1 MRFFLLKWHTYFQGG
16 ETFLD
21 ANQLNIATEGLVGII
36 TFYVI
41 LDVGSHLSKDTL
53 KESLRRILS
62 IAGIFIA
69 VSFVLLLIYVQL
81 FDQSTALSTFVV
93 IWIGSLAA
101 SLLASWKLYHRML
114 EHSSLIRDRELDVIK
129 IANRQSEE
137 MLKPLKNELSVMR
150 KDMHTHTSFVRLLG
164 WAMTTNDTSLA
175 ELKKSVDHTEQVLNE
190 MTSDMTS
197 SDEKYQMIVGQY
209 DNWLNEHKD
218 NSEMQTKLAQQ
229 AELLL
234 DRLDVFLDL
243 LDLES
248 DLHETSTANKDD
260 AASGS
265 PETQAIEP
273 LDIQSQQIYQSDQ
286 KSNHTHKL
294 TREDGLRN
302 REMGNQEQL
311 RFSEY
316 LSLQGKNHKCSLL
329 NGTPDFEF
337 HIDGAIKCVGAFKSL
352 TLSVYG
358 STKQRWIGKIK
369 LLAEIKTAKKFD
381 VSMILFVRNIA
392 NGRIWA
398 TVISAENLKEF
409 RGITTPLALVDSD
422 SAAEKACKET
432 LEMALQ
438 LV

>member
-1 MRFFLLKWHTYFQGG
+1 MNLIG
-16 ETFLD
+16 LD
-21 ANQLNIATEGLVGII
+21 ANQLDVAKEGLAGILI
-36 TFYVI
+36 FYII
-41 LDVGSHLSKDTL
+41 LDVGSHLSMYAL
-53 KESLRRILS
+53 GESLRRILS
-62 IAGIFIA
+62 ISGIFLAI
-69 VSFVLLLIYVQL
+69 SFVLMLIYDQL
-81 FDQSTALSTFVV
+81 FDKSTNPSTFAV
-93 IWIGSLAA
+93 IWIGSLTA

-114 EHSSLIRDRELDVIK
+114 EHSSLILGRESDIVK

-137 MLKPLKNELSVMR
+137 MLKPLKAELSAVQ
-150 KDMHTHTSFVRLLG
+150 KTMHENTCVTWL
-164 WAMTTNDTSLA
+164 LA
-175 ELKKSVDHTEQVLNE
+175 ESVTTDGGSVDELEKRLEHTERSLNDLK
-190 MTSDMTS
+190 MDIAFR
-197 SDEKYQMIVGQY
+197 DEKYQMIVGQY

-218 NSEMQTKLAQQ
+218 NSEIQTRLAQQ

-234 DRLDVFLDL
+234 NRLDVFLDL

-260 AASGS
+260 AVSGS
-265 PETQAIEP
+265 KETQAIEP
-273 LDIQSQQIYQSDQ
+273 LDAPDAQSQIYQSGQ
-286 KSNHTHKL
+286 KSNHAHKL

-337 HIDGAIKCVGAFKSL
+337 HIDGTIKCVGAFKSL

-381 VSMILFVRNIA
+381 VPMILFVRNIA

-398 TVISAENLKEF
+398 TVISVENLKEF

>member
-1 MRFFLLKWHTYFQGG
+1 MNLIG
-16 ETFLD
+16 LD
-21 ANQLNIATEGLVGII
+21 ANQLDVAKEGLAGILI
-36 TFYVI
+36 FYII
-41 LDVGSHLSKDTL
+41 LDVGSHLSMYAL
-53 KESLRRILS
+53 GESLRRILS
-62 IAGIFIA
+62 ITGIFLA
-69 VSFVLLLIYVQL
+69 VSFVLMLIYDQL
-81 FDQSTALSTFVV
+81 FDQSTAMSTFAV

-114 EHSSLIRDRELDVIK
+114 EHSSLILDRESDVVK

-137 MLKPLKNELSVMR
+137 MLKPLKAELSAVQ
-150 KDMHTHTSFVRLLG
+150 KTMHENTCVTWL
-164 WAMTTNDTSLA
+164 LA
-175 ELKKSVDHTEQVLNE
+175 ESVATDGGFVDELEKRLERTERSLNDLKT
-190 MTSDMTS
+190 DMAFR
-197 SDEKYQMIVGQY
+197 DVKYQMIVGQY

-218 NSEMQTKLAQQ
+218 NSEIQTKLAQQ

-243 LDLES
+243 IDLES

-260 AASGS
+260 TVSGS
-265 PETQAIEP
+265 KETQAIEP
-273 LDIQSQQIYQSDQ
+273 LDITSQEIYQSGQ

-337 HIDGAIKCVGAFKSL
+337 HIDGTLKCIGAFKSL

>member
-1 MRFFLLKWHTYFQGG
+1 MNLIG
-16 ETFLD
+16 LD
-21 ANQLNIATEGLVGII
+21 ANQLDVAKEGLSGILI
-36 TFYVI
+36 FYII
-41 LDVGSHLSKDTL
+41 LDVGSHLSMYAL
-53 KESLRRILS
+53 GESLRRILS
-62 IAGIFIA
+62 ISGIFLAI
-69 VSFVLLLIYVQL
+69 SFVLLLIYVQI
-81 FDQSTALSTFVV
+81 FDKSTAQSTFAV

-101 SLLASWKLYHRML
+101 SLFASWKLYHRML
-114 EHSSLIRDRELDVIK
+114 EHSSLILDRESDVVK

-137 MLKPLKNELSVMR
+137 MLKPLKDELLAVQ
-150 KDMHTHTSFVRLLG
+150 KTMHENTCVTWL
-164 WAMTTNDTSLA
+164 LA
-175 ELKKSVDHTEQVLNE
+175 ESVATDGGSVDELEKRLEHTEQSLNDLK
-190 MTSDMTS
+190 MDIAFR
-197 SDEKYQMIVGQY
+197 DEKYQMIVGQY

-218 NSEMQTKLAQQ
+218 NSEIQIKLAQQ

-248 DLHETSTANKDD
+248 DLHETGTANKDD
-260 AASGS
+260 AVSGS
-265 PETQAIEP
+265 KETQAIEP
-273 LDIQSQQIYQSDQ
+273 LDIPSLQIYQSDQ

-337 HIDGAIKCVGAFKSL
+337 HIDGTIKCVGAFKSL

-422 SAAEKACKET
+422 SAAEKTCKET

>member
-1 MRFFLLKWHTYFQGG
+1 MIG
-16 ETFLD
+16 LD
-21 ANQLNIATEGLVGII
+21 VNQLDVAKEGLAGILI
-36 TFYVI
+36 FYLI
-41 LDVGSHLSKDTL
+41 LDVGSHLSMYAVG
-53 KESLRRILS
+53 ESLRRILS
-62 IAGIFIA
+62 ISGIFLA
-69 VSFVLLLIYVQL
+69 VSFVLMLIYDQL
-81 FDQSTALSTFVV
+81 FDKSTAQSTFAV

-101 SLLASWKLYHRML
+101 SLFASWKLYHRML
-114 EHSSLIRDRELDVIK
+114 EHSSLIQGRESDIVK

-137 MLKPLKNELSVMR
+137 MIKPLKDELSAVHKTLQR
-150 KDMHTHTSFVRLLG
+150 NTN
-164 WAMTTNDTSLA
+164 MTTFLA
-175 ELKKSVDHTEQVLNE
+175 EAILSNDDSFAELRKSVEYAEQALNG
-190 MTSDMTS
+190 MKSDMAFR
-197 SDEKYQMIVGQY
+197 DEKYELIVGQY

-218 NSEMQTKLAQQ
+218 NSEIQTKLAQQ

-260 AASGS
+260 AVSGS
-265 PETQAIEP
+265 KETQAIEP
-273 LDIQSQQIYQSDQ
+273 LDIPSQQIDQSGQ
-286 KSNHTHKL
+286 KSNHAHKL

-337 HIDGAIKCVGAFKSL
+337 HIDGTIKCVGAFKSL

-358 STKQRWIGKIK
+358 SAKQRWIGKIK

-398 TVISAENLKEF
+398 TVISAENLKDF

>member
-1 MRFFLLKWHTYFQGG
+1 
-16 ETFLD
+16 
-21 ANQLNIATEGLVGII
+21 
-36 TFYVI
+36 
-41 LDVGSHLSKDTL
+41 
-53 KESLRRILS
+53 
-62 IAGIFIA
+62 
-69 VSFVLLLIYVQL
+69 
-81 FDQSTALSTFVV
+81 
-93 IWIGSLAA
+93 
-101 SLLASWKLYHRML
+101 ML
-114 EHSSLIRDRELDVIK
+114 EHSSLIQGRESDVVK

-137 MLKPLKNELSVMR
+137 MLKPLKNELSAVQKTMQ
-150 KDMHTHTSFVRLLG
+150 KNTSIISLLG
-164 WAMTTNDTSLA
+164 EAVLTNDNSLVK
-175 ELKKSVDHTEQVLNE
+175 LRKSVEYAEQALNG
-190 MTSDMTS
+190 MKSDMAFR
-197 SDEKYQMIVGQY
+197 DEKYEMIVGQY
-209 DNWLNEHKD
+209 NNWLNEHKD
-218 NSEMQTKLAQQ
+218 NSEIQTKLAQQ

-248 DLHETSTANKDD
+248 DLHETNTANKDD
-260 AASGS
+260 TVSGS
-265 PETQAIEP
+265 KETQAIEP
-273 LDIQSQQIYQSDQ
+273 LDIQSQQIYQSGQ

-337 HIDGAIKCVGAFKSL
+337 HIDGTIKCVGAFKSL

-398 TVISAENLKEF
+398 TVISTENLKEF

>member
-1 MRFFLLKWHTYFQGG
+1 MNLIG
-16 ETFLD
+16 LD
-21 ANQLNIATEGLVGII
+21 ANQLDVAKEGLAGILI
-36 TFYVI
+36 FYII
-41 LDVGSHLSKDTL
+41 LDVGSHLSMYAL
-53 KESLRRILS
+53 GESLRRILS
-62 IAGIFIA
+62 ITGIFLA
-69 VSFVLLLIYVQL
+69 VSFVLMLIYDQL
-81 FDQSTALSTFVV
+81 FDQSTAMSTFAV

-114 EHSSLIRDRELDVIK
+114 EHSSLILDRESDVVK

-137 MLKPLKNELSVMR
+137 MLKPLKAELSAVQ
-150 KDMHTHTSFVRLLG
+150 KTMHENTCVTWL
-164 WAMTTNDTSLA
+164 LA
-175 ELKKSVDHTEQVLNE
+175 ESVATDGGFVDELEKRLERTERSLNDLKT
-190 MTSDMTS
+190 DMAFR
-197 SDEKYQMIVGQY
+197 DVKYQMIVGQY

-218 NSEMQTKLAQQ
+218 NSEIQTKLAQQ

-243 LDLES
+243 IDLES

-260 AASGS
+260 TVSGS
-265 PETQAIEP
+265 KETQAIEP
-273 LDIQSQQIYQSDQ
+273 LDIQSQQIDQSGQ

-337 HIDGAIKCVGAFKSL
+337 HIDGTLKCIGAFKSL

>member
-1 MRFFLLKWHTYFQGG
+1 MNLIG
-16 ETFLD
+16 LD
-21 ANQLNIATEGLVGII
+21 ANQLDVAMEGLAGILI
-36 TFYVI
+36 FYII
-41 LDVGSHLSKDTL
+41 LDVGSHLSMYAL
-53 KESLRRILS
+53 GESLRRILS
-62 IAGIFIA
+62 ISGIFLAI
-69 VSFVLLLIYVQL
+69 SFVLMLIYVQL
-81 FDQSTALSTFVV
+81 FDKSTATSTFAV

-101 SLLASWKLYHRML
+101 SLFASWKLYHRML
-114 EHSSLIRDRELDVIK
+114 EHSSLILDRESDVVK

-137 MLKPLKNELSVMR
+137 MLKPLKDELSAVHKTLQR
-150 KDMHTHTSFVRLLG
+150 NTN
-164 WAMTTNDTSLA
+164 MTTFLA
-175 ELKKSVDHTEQVLNE
+175 EALISNDDSFAELRKSVEYVEQALNE
-190 MTSDMTS
+190 MKSDMVFRN
-197 SDEKYQMIVGQY
+197 EKYQMIAGQY

-218 NSEMQTKLAQQ
+218 NSEIQTKLAQQ

-248 DLHETSTANKDD
+248 DLHETSTTNKDD
-260 AASGS
+260 TVSG
-265 PETQAIEP
+265 PKETQAIEP
-273 LDIQSQQIYQSDQ
+273 LDVPDAQSQIYQSGQ

-316 LSLQGKNHKCSLL
+316 LSLQGKNHKCSLI

-337 HIDGAIKCVGAFKSL
+337 HIDNTIKCIGAFKSL

-381 VSMILFVRNIA
+381 VSMILFVRNVA

>member
-1 MRFFLLKWHTYFQGG
+1 MNLIG
-16 ETFLD
+16 LD
-21 ANQLNIATEGLVGII
+21 ANQLDVAKEGLAGILI
-36 TFYVI
+36 FYII
-41 LDVGSHLSKDTL
+41 LDVGSHLSMYAL
-53 KESLRRILS
+53 GESLRRILS
-62 IAGIFIA
+62 ISGIFLAI
-69 VSFVLLLIYVQL
+69 SFVLMLIYDQL
-81 FDQSTALSTFVV
+81 FDKSTTQSTFAV

-101 SLLASWKLYHRML
+101 SLFASWKLYHRML
-114 EHSSLIRDRELDVIK
+114 EHSSLIQGRESDVVK

-137 MLKPLKNELSVMR
+137 MLKPLKAELSAVHKTLQR
-150 KDMHTHTSFVRLLG
+150 NTN
-164 WAMTTNDTSLA
+164 MTTFLA
-175 ELKKSVDHTEQVLNE
+175 EAILSNDDSFAELRKSVEYAEQALNG
-190 MTSDMTS
+190 MKSDMAFR
-197 SDEKYQMIVGQY
+197 DEKYQMIVGQY

-218 NSEMQTKLAQQ
+218 NSEIQTKLAQQ

-248 DLHETSTANKDD
+248 DLHETNTANKDD
-260 AASGS
+260 IVSGS
-265 PETQAIEP
+265 KETQAIEP

-337 HIDGAIKCVGAFKSL
+337 HIDGTIKCVGAFKSL

-381 VSMILFVRNIA
+381 VPMILFVRNIA

-422 SAAEKACKET
+422 AAAEKACKET

>member
-1 MRFFLLKWHTYFQGG
+1 MNLIG
-16 ETFLD
+16 LD
-21 ANQLNIATEGLVGII
+21 ANQLDVAKEGLAGILI
-36 TFYVI
+36 FYII
-41 LDVGSHLSKDTL
+41 LDVGSHLSMYAL
-53 KESLRRILS
+53 GESLRRILS
-62 IAGIFIA
+62 ISGIFLAI
-69 VSFVLLLIYVQL
+69 SFVLMLIYDQL
-81 FDQSTALSTFVV
+81 FDKSTATSTFVV

-101 SLLASWKLYHRML
+101 SLFASWKLYHRML
-114 EHSSLIRDRELDVIK
+114 EHSSLIQGRESDVVK

-137 MLKPLKNELSVMR
+137 MLKPLKDELSAVHKTLQR
-150 KDMHTHTSFVRLLG
+150 NTN
-164 WAMTTNDTSLA
+164 MTTFLA
-175 ELKKSVDHTEQVLNE
+175 EAILSNDDSFAELRKSVEYAEQALNG
-190 MTSDMTS
+190 MKSDMAFR
-197 SDEKYQMIVGQY
+197 DEKYELIVGQY

-218 NSEMQTKLAQQ
+218 NSEIQTKLAQQ

-234 DRLDVFLDL
+234 DRLDVFLDQ

-248 DLHETSTANKDD
+248 DLYETSTANKDD
-260 AASGS
+260 TASGS
-265 PETQAIEP
+265 KETRAIEP
-273 LDIQSQQIYQSDQ
+273 LDMQSQQIDQSGQ
-286 KSNHTHKL
+286 KSNHAHKL

-337 HIDGAIKCVGAFKSL
+337 HIDGTIKCVGAFKSL

-392 NGRIWA
+392 NGRVWA
-398 TVISAENLKEF
+398 TVISTENLKEF
-409 RGITTPLALVDSD
+409 RGVTTPLALVDSD
-422 SAAEKACKET
+422 SAAEKACRET

>member
-1 MRFFLLKWHTYFQGG
+1 MNLIG
-16 ETFLD
+16 LD
-21 ANQLNIATEGLVGII
+21 ANQLNVAIEGLSDILI
-36 TFYVI
+36 FYVI

-62 IAGIFIA
+62 IAGIFLA
-69 VSFVLLLIYVQL
+69 VSFVLLLIYDQL
-81 FDQSTALSTFVV
+81 FDKSTTPTFVV

-101 SLLASWKLYHRML
+101 SLFASWKLYHRML
-114 EHSSLIRDRELDVIK
+114 EHSSLIRDRESDVMK

-137 MLKPLKNELSVMR
+137 MLKPLKDELSAVQ
-150 KDMHTHTSFVRLLG
+150 KTVNENTSVTWL
-164 WAMTTNDTSLA
+164 LA
-175 ELKKSVDHTEQVLNE
+175 ESVATNGDSLDELEKRMEHTEQSLNDLK
-190 MTSDMTS
+190 SDMAS
-197 SDEKYQMIVGQY
+197 RDEKYQMIIGQY

-218 NSEMQTKLAQQ
+218 NSEIQTKLAQQ
-229 AELLL
+229 VELLL

-248 DLHETSTANKDD
+248 DLHETNTANKDD
-260 AASGS
+260 TISGS
-265 PETQAIEP
+265 KETQAIEP
-273 LDIQSQQIYQSDQ
+273 LDISSQQIYQSGQ
-286 KSNHTHKL
+286 KSNRTHKL

-337 HIDGAIKCVGAFKSL
+337 HIDGTIKCIGAFKSL

-358 STKQRWIGKIK
+358 SAKQRWIGKIK
-369 LLAEIKTAKKFD
+369 LLAEIKTAKKLD
-381 VSMILFVRNIA
+381 VSVILFVRNIA

-398 TVISAENLKEF
+398 TVISAENLKDF

-422 SAAEKACKET
+422 SASEKACKET

>member
-1 MRFFLLKWHTYFQGG
+1 MNLIG
-16 ETFLD
+16 LD
-21 ANQLNIATEGLVGII
+21 ANQLDVAKEGLAGILI
-36 TFYVI
+36 FYII
-41 LDVGSHLSKDTL
+41 LDVGSHLSMYAL
-53 KESLRRILS
+53 GESLRRILS
-62 IAGIFIA
+62 ISGIFLAI
-69 VSFVLLLIYVQL
+69 SFVLMLIYVQL
-81 FDQSTALSTFVV
+81 FDKSTTTSTFVV

-101 SLLASWKLYHRML
+101 SLFTSWKLYHRML
-114 EHSSLIRDRELDVIK
+114 EHSSLIQDRESDIVK

-137 MLKPLKNELSVMR
+137 MLKPLKDELLAVQKTMQR
-150 KDMHTHTSFVRLLG
+150 N
-164 WAMTTNDTSLA
+164 TNMINLLA
-175 ELKKSVDHTEQVLNE
+175 ECLISNDDSFAELRKSVEYAEQALNG
-190 MTSDMTS
+190 MKSDMAFR
-197 SDEKYQMIVGQY
+197 DEKYQMIVGQY

-218 NSEMQTKLAQQ
+218 NSEIQTKLAQQ

-248 DLHETSTANKDD
+248 DLRETSTANKDD
-260 AASGS
+260 AASG
-265 PETQAIEP
+265 PKETQAIEP
-273 LDIQSQQIYQSDQ
+273 LDMPSQQIYQSDQ

-337 HIDGAIKCVGAFKSL
+337 HIDGTIKCIGAFKSL

-381 VSMILFVRNIA
+381 VPMILFVRNIA

-398 TVISAENLKEF
+398 TVISAENLKDF

-422 SAAEKACKET
+422 AAAEKACKET

>member
-1 MRFFLLKWHTYFQGG
+1 MNLIG
-16 ETFLD
+16 LD
-21 ANQLNIATEGLVGII
+21 ANQLDVAIEGLAGILI
-36 TFYVI
+36 FYLI
-41 LDVGSHLSKDTL
+41 LDVGSHLSMYAL
-53 KESLRRILS
+53 GESLRRILS
-62 IAGIFIA
+62 ISGIFLAI
-69 VSFVLLLIYVQL
+69 SFVLMLIYDQL
-81 FDQSTALSTFVV
+81 FDKSTATSTFAV

-101 SLLASWKLYHRML
+101 SLFASWKLYHRML
-114 EHSSLIRDRELDVIK
+114 EHSSLIQDRESDVVK

-137 MLKPLKNELSVMR
+137 MLKPLKAELSAVQ
-150 KDMHTHTSFVRLLG
+150 KTMHENTCVTWL
-164 WAMTTNDTSLA
+164 LA
-175 ELKKSVDHTEQVLNE
+175 ESVATDGGSVDELEKRLERTERSLNDLK
-190 MTSDMTS
+190 MDMAFR
-197 SDEKYQMIVGQY
+197 DEKYQMIVGQY

-218 NSEMQTKLAQQ
+218 NSEIQTKLAQQ

-260 AASGS
+260 IASG
-265 PETQAIEP
+265 PKETQAIEP
-273 LDIQSQQIYQSDQ
+273 LDIPSQQIDQSGQ
-286 KSNHTHKL
+286 KSNHAHKL

-337 HIDGAIKCVGAFKSL
+337 HIDGTIKCVGAFKSL

-358 STKQRWIGKIK
+358 SAKQRWIGKIK

-398 TVISAENLKEF
+398 TVISAENLKDF

>member
-1 MRFFLLKWHTYFQGG
+1 MNLIG
-16 ETFLD
+16 LD
-21 ANQLNIATEGLVGII
+21 ANQLDVAKEGLAGILI
-36 TFYVI
+36 FYII
-41 LDVGSHLSKDTL
+41 LDVGSHLSMYAL
-53 KESLRRILS
+53 GESLRRILS
-62 IAGIFIA
+62 ITGIFLAI
-69 VSFVLLLIYVQL
+69 SFVLMLIYDQL
-81 FDQSTALSTFVV
+81 FDKSTAMSTFAV

-101 SLLASWKLYHRML
+101 SLFASWKLYHRML
-114 EHSSLIRDRELDVIK
+114 EHSSLIQGRESDIVK

-137 MLKPLKNELSVMR
+137 MLKPLKNELSAVHKTLQR
-150 KDMHTHTSFVRLLG
+150 NTN
-164 WAMTTNDTSLA
+164 MTTFLA
-175 ELKKSVDHTEQVLNE
+175 EAILSNDDSFAELRKSVEYAEQALNG
-190 MTSDMTS
+190 MKSDMAFR
-197 SDEKYQMIVGQY
+197 DEKYQMIAGQY

-218 NSEMQTKLAQQ
+218 NSEIQTKLAQQ

-248 DLHETSTANKDD
+248 DLHETSTANNDD
-260 AASGS
+260 TVSGS
-265 PETQAIEP
+265 KETQATEP
-273 LDIQSQQIYQSDQ
+273 LDMPSQQIDQSGQ
-286 KSNHTHKL
+286 KSNHAHKL

-337 HIDGAIKCVGAFKSL
+337 HIDGTIKCVGAFKSL

-422 SAAEKACKET
+422 SAAEKTCKET

>member
-1 MRFFLLKWHTYFQGG
+1 MNLIG
-16 ETFLD
+16 LD
-21 ANQLNIATEGLVGII
+21 ANQLDVAIEGLAGILI
-36 TFYVI
+36 FYLI
-41 LDVGSHLSKDTL
+41 LDVGSHLSMYAL
-53 KESLRRILS
+53 GESLRRILS
-62 IAGIFIA
+62 ISGIFLA
-69 VSFVLLLIYVQL
+69 VSFVLMLIYVQL
-81 FDQSTALSTFVV
+81 FDKSTATSTFAV

-101 SLLASWKLYHRML
+101 SLFAYWKLYHRML
-114 EHSSLIRDRELDVIK
+114 EHSSLVQGRESDIVK

-137 MLKPLKNELSVMR
+137 MLKPLKNELSAVHKTLQR
-150 KDMHTHTSFVRLLG
+150 NTN
-164 WAMTTNDTSLA
+164 MTTFLA
-175 ELKKSVDHTEQVLNE
+175 EAILSNDDSFAELRKSVEYAEQALNG
-190 MTSDMTS
+190 MKSDMAFR
-197 SDEKYQMIVGQY
+197 DEKYQMIVGQY

-218 NSEMQTKLAQQ
+218 NSEIQTKLAQQ

-260 AASGS
+260 IASG
-265 PETQAIEP
+265 PKETQAIEP
-273 LDIQSQQIYQSDQ
+273 LDIPSQQIDQSGQ

-337 HIDGAIKCVGAFKSL
+337 HANGTIKCIGAFKSL

-358 STKQRWIGKIK
+358 SAKQRWIGKIK

-381 VSMILFVRNIA
+381 VSMIIFVRNIA
-392 NGRIWA
+392 NGRVWA
-398 TVISAENLKEF
+398 TVISTENIKDF

>member
-1 MRFFLLKWHTYFQGG
+1 MNLIG
-16 ETFLD
+16 LD
-21 ANQLNIATEGLVGII
+21 ANQLDVAKEGLAGILI
-36 TFYVI
+36 FYII
-41 LDVGSHLSKDTL
+41 LDVGSHLSMYAL
-53 KESLRRILS
+53 GESLRRILS
-62 IAGIFIA
+62 ITGIFLAI
-69 VSFVLLLIYVQL
+69 SFVLMLIYDQL
-81 FDQSTALSTFVV
+81 FDKSTAQSTFAV

-101 SLLASWKLYHRML
+101 SLFASWKLYHRML
-114 EHSSLIRDRELDVIK
+114 EHSSLILGRESDVVK

-137 MLKPLKNELSVMR
+137 MIKPLKDELSAVHKTLQR
-150 KDMHTHTSFVRLLG
+150 NTN
-164 WAMTTNDTSLA
+164 MTTFLA
-175 ELKKSVDHTEQVLNE
+175 EAILSNDDSFAELRKSVEYAEQALNG
-190 MTSDMTS
+190 MKSDMAFR
-197 SDEKYQMIVGQY
+197 DEKYQMIVGQY

-218 NSEMQTKLAQQ
+218 NSEIQTKLAQQ

-248 DLHETSTANKDD
+248 DLHETNIVNNDD
-260 AASGS
+260 TVSGS
-265 PETQAIEP
+265 EETQAIEP
-273 LDIQSQQIYQSDQ
+273 LDIPSQEIYQSGQ

-337 HIDGAIKCVGAFKSL
+337 HIDGTIKCVGAFKSL

-381 VSMILFVRNIA
+381 VPMILFVRNIA

-398 TVISAENLKEF
+398 TVISAENLKDF

>member
-1 MRFFLLKWHTYFQGG
+1 MNLIG
-16 ETFLD
+16 LD
-21 ANQLNIATEGLVGII
+21 ANQLDVAKEGLAGILI
-36 TFYVI
+36 FYLI
-41 LDVGSHLSKDTL
+41 LDVGSHLSMYAVG
-53 KESLRRILS
+53 ESLRRILS
-62 IAGIFIA
+62 ISGIFLAI
-69 VSFVLLLIYVQL
+69 SFVLMLIYDQL
-81 FDQSTALSTFVV
+81 FDKSTTQSTFAV

-101 SLLASWKLYHRML
+101 SLFASWKLYHRML
-114 EHSSLIRDRELDVIK
+114 EHSSLILDRESDVVK

-137 MLKPLKNELSVMR
+137 MLKPLKDELSAVQKTMQR
-150 KDMHTHTSFVRLLG
+150 N
-164 WAMTTNDTSLA
+164 TNMINLLA
-175 ELKKSVDHTEQVLNE
+175 ECLISNDDSFAELRKSVEYAEQALNG
-190 MTSDMTS
+190 MKSDMAFR
-197 SDEKYQMIVGQY
+197 DEKYQMIVGQY
-209 DNWLNEHKD
+209 DTWLNEHKD
-218 NSEMQTKLAQQ
+218 NSEIQTRLAQQ

-234 DRLDVFLDL
+234 DRLDVFLDQ

-248 DLHETSTANKDD
+248 DLYETSTANKDD
-260 AASGS
+260 VVSGS
-265 PETQAIEP
+265 QETQAIE
-273 LDIQSQQIYQSDQ
+273 LFDAQSQIYQSGQ

-337 HIDGAIKCVGAFKSL
+337 HIDGTIKCVGAFKSL

-381 VSMILFVRNIA
+381 VPMILFVRNIA

-398 TVISAENLKEF
+398 TVISTENIKDF

>member
-1 MRFFLLKWHTYFQGG
+1 MNLIG
-16 ETFLD
+16 LD
-21 ANQLNIATEGLVGII
+21 ANQLDVAIEGLSGILI
-36 TFYVI
+36 FYII
-41 LDVGSHLSKDTL
+41 LDVGSHLNVDAL
-53 KESLRRILS
+53 GESLRRILS
-62 IAGIFIA
+62 ISGIFLAI
-69 VSFVLLLIYVQL
+69 SFVLLLIYVQL
-81 FDQSTALSTFVV
+81 FDKSTAMSTFAV

-101 SLLASWKLYHRML
+101 SLFASWKLYHRML
-114 EHSSLIRDRELDVIK
+114 EHSSLILDRESDVVK
-129 IANRQSEE
+129 IASRQSEE
-137 MLKPLKNELSVMR
+137 ILKPLKAELSAVQ
-150 KDMHTHTSFVRLLG
+150 KTMHENTCVTWL
-164 WAMTTNDTSLA
+164 LA
-175 ELKKSVDHTEQVLNE
+175 ESVTTDGGSVDELEKRLEHTERSLNDLK
-190 MTSDMTS
+190 MDIAFR
-197 SDEKYQMIVGQY
+197 DEKYQMIVGQY

-218 NSEMQTKLAQQ
+218 NSEIQTKLAQQ

-260 AASGS
+260 TALGP

-273 LDIQSQQIYQSDQ
+273 LDVTSQQIDQSGQ
-286 KSNHTHKL
+286 KSNHAHKL

-337 HIDGAIKCVGAFKSL
+337 HIDGTIKCIGAFKSM

-422 SAAEKACKET
+422 AAAEKACKET